1 MSWYRDFHP
10 KTEDK
15 NREILQI
22 QAQSEKI
29 SIFAAR
35 NYQTM
40 DTPKVLTQAEAL
52 DIVREYKQAI
62 EPLFDGKVK
71 VYLYGSY
78 SKGNA
83 NPWSDIDVAVIIPT
97 LEGDW
102 LKLSIALN
110 RNVRKVNLRIE
121 PVLMIENQWSPL
133 YEDVM
138 LTGIAV

>member
-1 MSWYRDFHP
+1 
-10 KTEDK
+10 
-15 NREILQI
+15 
-22 QAQSEKI
+22 
-29 SIFAAR
+29 
-35 NYQTM
+35 M

-52 DIVREYKQAI
+52 DIVKEYKQVIA
-62 EPLFDGKVK
+62 PLFDGKVK

-78 SKGNA
+78 SKGNP

-102 LKLSIALN
+102 LKLTMALN

-121 PVLMIENQWSPL
+121 PILMMEDQWSPL
-133 YEDVM
+133 YDDVM

>member
-35 NYQTM
+35 NYQAM

-52 DIVREYKQAI
+52 VIVREYKQAI
-62 EPLFDGKVK
+62 APLFDGKVK

-121 PVLMIENQWSPL
+121 PVLMIESQWSPL

-138 LTGIAV
+138 QTGIAV

>member
-1 MSWYRDFHP
+1 
-10 KTEDK
+10 
-15 NREILQI
+15 
-22 QAQSEKI
+22 
-29 SIFAAR
+29 
-35 NYQTM
+35 M
-40 DTPKVLTQAEAL
+40 DTPKVLTQAEAI
-52 DIVREYKQAI
+52 DIVKEYKKVIA
-62 EPLFDGKVK
+62 PLFDGKVK

-78 SKGNA
+78 SKGNP

-121 PVLMIENQWSPL
+121 PVLMMEDQWSPL
-133 YEDVM
+133 YDDVM